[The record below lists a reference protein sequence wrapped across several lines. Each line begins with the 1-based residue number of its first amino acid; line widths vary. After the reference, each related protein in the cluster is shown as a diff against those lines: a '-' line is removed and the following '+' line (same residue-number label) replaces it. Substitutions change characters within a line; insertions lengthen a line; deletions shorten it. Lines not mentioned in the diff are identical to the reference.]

1 MELELFLMAVF
12 TGCRPLV
19 VFRMAA
25 FTGFMGH
32 ILTESRDFPTGWRGM
47 AFRTILESILV

>member
-12 TGCRPLV
+12 TGCRPLAG
-19 VFRMAA
+19 FRMAA
-25 FTGFMGH
+25 FTGFMGQ

-47 AFRTILESILV
+47 AFRTILEPILV